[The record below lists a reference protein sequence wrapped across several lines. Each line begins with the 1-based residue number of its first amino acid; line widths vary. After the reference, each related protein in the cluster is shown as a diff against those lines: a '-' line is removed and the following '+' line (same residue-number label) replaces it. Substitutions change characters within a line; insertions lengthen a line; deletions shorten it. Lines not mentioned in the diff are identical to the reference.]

1 MGVYVIL
8 STLTEKGRKVIRD
21 NPEKINEVN
30 EEVERMGVNILSQY
44 AVFGPYDFV
53 SLLKAESD
61 ELIMRLAI
69 EMTADGLMTLQ
80 TLPAIH
86 VDRYLESLKKKR

>member
-1 MGVYVIL
+1 MGVYVML
-8 STLTEKGRKVIRD
+8 VTLTEKGRKVIRD
-21 NPEKINEVN
+21 KPEKIKEVN
-30 EEVERMGVNILSQY
+30 EEMERMGVNIVSQY

-53 SLLKAESD
+53 NLLKAESD

-69 EMTADGLMTLQ
+69 EMTAEGLMNVQ

-86 VDRYLESLKKKR
+86 IDRYLESLKK

>member
-1 MGVYVIL
+1 MGVYVLL
-8 STLTEKGRKVIRD
+8 SALTEKGRKVVRD
-21 NPEKINEVN
+21 HPEKVTEINEKI
-30 EEVERMGVNILSQY
+30 ESMDAAILSQY

-53 SLLKAESD
+53 TLLKAESD

-69 EMTADGLMTLQ
+69 EMTAEGLMTLL

-86 VDRYLESLKKKR
+86 IDRYLGSLKK